1 MTSLHQHDREG
12 RNWKMFGY
20 VWKELYEG
28 VRNVRV
34 KKKNGWLADVRKH
47 THKYLNILEGK
58 NAMGKQAN
66 CTINYFF
73 NYYLAIIFLLNI
85 EIYEILKF

>member
-1 MTSLHQHDREG
+1 MILLYQYDREG

-34 KKKNGWLADVRKH
+34 KKKNGWLVDVRKYIY
-47 THKYLNILEGK
+47 KYFNILEGK
-58 NAMGKQAN
+58 NVMGK
-66 CTINYFF
+66 
-73 NYYLAIIFLLNI
+73 
-85 EIYEILKF
+85 

>member
-34 KKKNGWLADVRKH
+34 KKKMGGWQTCVNTLTNTSTFQKEKMQWVNKLIAPL
-47 THKYLNILEGK
+47 TTSLIIT
-58 NAMGKQAN
+58 QQS
-66 CTINYFF
+66 FF
-73 NYYLAIIFLLNI
+73 F
-85 EIYEILKF
+85 

>member
-1 MTSLHQHDREG
+1 MILLYQYDREG

-34 KKKNGWLADVRKH
+34 KKKMGGWQTCVNIFI
-47 THKYLNILEGK
+47 NIL
-58 NAMGKQAN
+58 
-66 CTINYFF
+66 
-73 NYYLAIIFLLNI
+73 IF
-85 EIYEILKF
+85 EKEKM